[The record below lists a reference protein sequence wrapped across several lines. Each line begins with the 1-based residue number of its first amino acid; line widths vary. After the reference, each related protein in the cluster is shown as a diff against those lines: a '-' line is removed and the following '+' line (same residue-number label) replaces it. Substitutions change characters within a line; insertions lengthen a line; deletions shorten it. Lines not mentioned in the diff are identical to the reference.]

1 MLNELQ
7 QLQKDLLESISQM
20 KAGKA
25 GRVTA
30 MPRPAPAEAL
40 HPWTSHPD

>member
-1 MLNELQ
+1 MLNELE
-7 QLQKDLLESISQM
+7 QLQKDLLESIRQM

-25 GRVTA
+25 ARVTTV
-30 MPRPAPAEAL
+30 PRPAPAEAL